1 MGMGILQNPERYQVG
16 TVPPAA
22 PRGKC
27 KTHLSTTANR
37 KGVRGRGA
45 EDQEE
50 KSSQSSC
57 RALHGAGGHGHG
69 KQGWSQLAYGL
80 CSAQCSAP
88 AAHIPPMCCTHLG
101 CPHPTTSQGGLGSP
115 GPALTS
121 THPLGVTTTSWPRC
135 FYGRLIQNSRAQTG
149 RSPRL
154 WVLLRATFRHVFK
167 ASCDLSPFIRVI
179 PWSELFRE
187 ISTGWGGGQSRM
199 SRALTRARA
208 GSRIWEGTTA
218 CTSPGWG
225 LSCWRAALQRAADR
239 ELAVC
244 PASPQG

>member
-1 MGMGILQNPERYQVG
+1 MSYPPEDPISKAEHQHSWQLPTLSAMLVPSMGMGILQNPERYQVG

-45 EDQEE
+45 EGQEE

-88 AAHIPPMCCTHLG
+88 AALPLLSRRCWAGTGVQGIKTEVHHAKEIASGSPDFAELGIERKPPKGKCR
-101 CPHPTTSQGGLGSP
+101 SQG
-115 GPALTS
+115 
-121 THPLGVTTTSWPRC
+121 HC
-135 FYGRLIQNSRAQTG
+135 FHGI
-149 RSPRL
+149 
-154 WVLLRATFRHVFK
+154 
-167 ASCDLSPFIRVI
+167 I
-179 PWSELFRE
+179 E
-187 ISTGWGGGQSRM
+187 
-199 SRALTRARA
+199 
-208 GSRIWEGTTA
+208 
-218 CTSPGWG
+218 
-225 LSCWRAALQRAADR
+225 
-239 ELAVC
+239 
-244 PASPQG
+244 